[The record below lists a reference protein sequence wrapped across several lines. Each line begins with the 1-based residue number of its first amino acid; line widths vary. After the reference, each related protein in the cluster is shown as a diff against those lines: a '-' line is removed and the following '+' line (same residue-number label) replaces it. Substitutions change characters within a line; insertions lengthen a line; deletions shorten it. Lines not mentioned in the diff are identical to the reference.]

1 MTSRTKIRF
10 GYIAR
15 NCDRSIIFFQ
25 AKDGARANKGPRVE
39 RVLTI
44 RYRYFATL
52 YRGHAR

>member
-1 MTSRTKIRF
+1 MTSRKFVSDTSREIVIGRF
-10 GYIAR
+10 FF
-15 NCDRSIIFFQ
+15 FFQ
-25 AKDGARANKGPRVE
+25 AKDGARANKGPRAE

>member
-25 AKDGARANKGPRVE
+25 AKDGARANKGPRAE